1 VDVLGE
7 LKRGWAPARLPVG
20 FDTDVNAPAVAEF
33 AAVQR
38 ELEALDGT
46 ERNSSAG
53 AFVRALFEDDGD
65 DASET
70 SETDDDDDAERRTTR
85 ETRPKRETDGAERKR
100 SRLNTPDELRF
111 QNLAYVTVGTGV
123 GVGVVC
129 GGEPVHGLSHPE
141 AGHIRVS
148 RLASDGL
155 AGAPGAFEGT
165 CVYHG
170 DCIEG
175 MAGAAAIARRCGC
188 DMSQLA
194 QIPDDHPAWD
204 AAAHYVAGMCAT
216 LVMVASPQRIVLGGG
231 VLQRKTLVAKIRE
244 SLRFQLGGYV
254 RHDFV
259 EKTSGLKHFLVASR
273 HGNEAGIVGALVTL
287 KIVNKEVRVRGRKLL

>member
-1 VDVLGE
+1 
-7 LKRGWAPARLPVG
+7 
-20 FDTDVNAPAVAEF
+20 
-33 AAVQR
+33 
-38 ELEALDGT
+38 
-46 ERNSSAG
+46 
-53 AFVRALFEDDGD
+53 
-65 DASET
+65 
-70 SETDDDDDAERRTTR
+70 
-85 ETRPKRETDGAERKR
+85 
-100 SRLNTPDELRF
+100 
-111 QNLAYVTVGTGV
+111 
-123 GVGVVC
+123 
-129 GGEPVHGLSHPE
+129 
-141 AGHIRVS
+141 
-148 RLASDGL
+148 
-155 AGAPGAFEGT
+155 
-165 CVYHG
+165 
-170 DCIEG
+170 

-273 HGNEAGIVGALVTL
+273 HGNEAGIVGALALAARARSAAAPAAARRRRRNVFRRLAHYFGFGVVSALVTL